1 MKIFSFQKTLPS
13 VSRRGLFLSSVALCL
28 AATATSA
35 TADAPAVVT
44 TIKPLHSITSAVMDG
59 VGKPLILIDGAASPH
74 GFALKPSQAFLLQGA
89 NVVFWVGPELAPSLA
104 KPISSMAEN
113 AKVVELMDAAGIEHL
128 KIREGANFD
137 AHDHGH
143 EDGEDHQEGHADH
156 DDHEGHDDHA
166 DHADHDDHEEHADHD
181 GHADHD
187 DHEQHAGHEDHEE
200 HEGHEGHEDGHEEHH
215 AGHGETF
222 DPHIWLNPDNG
233 VAIAGIM
240 AETLAGIDPENADT
254 YKENAAKFTARMEAL
269 NEKIAKQLEPLSGS
283 KFVVFHDAYHH
294 FEHHFDI
301 EASGAITLSPEAL
314 SSADRISE
322 VREEIKDLGVS
333 CVFQEPQFD
342 AKLVDVVLEGS
353 TARKATLD
361 PLGTSLTNGPDLY
374 PELLENLSQ
383 SLADCLEGK
392 S

>member
-1 MKIFSFQKTLPS
+1 MT
-13 VSRRGLFLSSVALCL
+13 VTRRGLLLSSVALCL
-28 AATATSA
+28 AATATPA

-44 TIKPLHSITSAVMDG
+44 TIKPLHSIASAVMEG
-59 VGKPLILIDGAASPH
+59 VGKPHILIDGAASPH

-89 NVVFWVGPELAPSLA
+89 DVVFWVGPDLAPSLA
-104 KPISSMAEN
+104 KPISSMAED
-113 AKVVELMDAAGIEHL
+113 AQVVELMDAAGIEQL

-143 EDGEDHQEGHADH
+143 EDGEDHHADH
-156 DDHEGHDDHA
+156 EEHEEHADHEGHE
-166 DHADHDDHEEHADHD
+166 DHEEHADHD
-181 GHADHD
+181 DHEDHEEHADHD
-187 DHEQHAGHEDHEE
+187 DHEDHEE
-200 HEGHEGHEDGHEEHH
+200 HADHDDHDDHEEHH
-215 AGHGETF
+215 AGHGEAF
-222 DPHIWLNPDNG
+222 DPHIWLNPENG
-233 VAIAGIM
+233 IAIAGIM
-240 AETLAGIDPENADT
+240 AETLAGLDPQNADT
-254 YKENAAKFTARMEAL
+254 YKKNAASFSNRIEAL
-269 NEKIAKQLEPLSGS
+269 DQKIEKQLEPLSGS

-301 EASGAITLSPEAL
+301 EATGAITLSPEAL

-322 VREEIKDLGVS
+322 VREEIKDLGVT

-361 PLGTSLTNGPDLY
+361 PLGTDLTNGPDLY
-374 PELLENLSQ
+374 PELLENLSM
-383 SLADCLEGK
+383 SLADCLDSK

>member
-1 MKIFSFQKTLPS
+1 MKIFSFPEAPLT
-13 VSRRGLFLSSVALCL
+13 VTRRGLLLSSVALCL
-28 AATATSA
+28 AATATPA

-44 TIKPLHSITSAVMDG
+44 TIKPLHSIASAVMEG
-59 VGKPLILIDGAASPH
+59 VGKPHILIDGAASPH

-89 NVVFWVGPELAPSLA
+89 DVVFWVGPDLAPSLA
-104 KPISSMAEN
+104 KPISSMAED
-113 AKVVELMDAAGIEHL
+113 AQVVELMDAAGIEQL

-143 EDGEDHQEGHADH
+143 EDGEDHHADH
-156 DDHEGHDDHA
+156 EEHEEHADHEGHE
-166 DHADHDDHEEHADHD
+166 DHEEHADHD
-181 GHADHD
+181 DHEDHEEHADHD
-187 DHEQHAGHEDHEE
+187 DHEDHEE
-200 HEGHEGHEDGHEEHH
+200 HADHDDHDDHEEHH
-215 AGHGETF
+215 AGHGEAF
-222 DPHIWLNPDNG
+222 DPHIWLNPENG
-233 VAIAGIM
+233 IAIAGIM
-240 AETLAGIDPENADT
+240 AETLAGLDPQNADT
-254 YKENAAKFTARMEAL
+254 YKKNAASFSNRIEAL
-269 NEKIAKQLEPLSGS
+269 DQKIEKQLEPLSGS

-301 EASGAITLSPEAL
+301 EATGAITLSPEAL

-322 VREEIKDLGVS
+322 VREEIKDLGVT

-361 PLGTSLTNGPDLY
+361 PLGTDLTNGPDLY
-374 PELLENLSQ
+374 PELLENLSM
-383 SLADCLEGK
+383 SLADCLDSK